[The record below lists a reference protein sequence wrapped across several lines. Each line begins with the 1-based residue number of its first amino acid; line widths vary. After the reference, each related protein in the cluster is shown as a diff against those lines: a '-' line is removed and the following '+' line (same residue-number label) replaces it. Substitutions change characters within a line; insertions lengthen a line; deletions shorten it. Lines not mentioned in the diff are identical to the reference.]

1 MFGEG
6 FSSLADGNYAV
17 AHLFESHYN
26 KNRFLKGSR
35 RKDESFCIMLQS
47 EKYQKRK
54 VEKEEYGLPLK
65 VLAGMGEVQEQASGS
80 VDGFSEEMLVMNPAG
95 ETMLDKAL
103 FLMRKEKVQIGLKAV
118 LTETNQEW
126 NSLELYEEIK
136 KEHEYMQKNAAER
149 KE

>member
-1 MFGEG
+1 MKA
-6 FSSLADGNYAV
+6 SVLC
-17 AHLFESHYN
+17 YN
-26 KNRFLKGSR
+26 LKGTKKGKQIAMIFGFLGYKIR
-35 RKDESFCIMLQS
+35 H
-47 EKYQKRK
+47 
-54 VEKEEYGLPLK
+54 VEKEEYGLSLK

>member
-1 MFGEG
+1 M
-6 FSSLADGNYAV
+6 
-17 AHLFESHYN
+17 
-26 KNRFLKGSR
+26 
-35 RKDESFCIMLQS
+35 
-47 EKYQKRK
+47 
-54 VEKEEYGLPLK
+54 K

-80 VDGFSEEMLVMNPAG
+80 VDGFSEEMLVMDPAG

>member
-1 MFGEG
+1 MQAAAREG
-6 FSSLADGNYAV
+6 VRLSLI
-17 AHLFESHYN
+17 H
-26 KNRFLKGSR
+26 
-35 RKDESFCIMLQS
+35 IW
-47 EKYQKRK
+47 
-54 VEKEEYGLPLK
+54 
-65 VLAGMGEVQEQASGS
+65 
-80 VDGFSEEMLVMNPAG
+80 

>member
-1 MFGEG
+1 
-6 FSSLADGNYAV
+6 
-17 AHLFESHYN
+17 
-26 KNRFLKGSR
+26 
-35 RKDESFCIMLQS
+35 
-47 EKYQKRK
+47 
-54 VEKEEYGLPLK
+54 
-65 VLAGMGEVQEQASGS
+65 
-80 VDGFSEEMLVMNPAG
+80 MLVMDPAG